1 MLPRLG
7 MPLTKDNFGELEQ
20 LIDSCL
26 SEERF
31 KTGRDE
37 VRREVWEYPGEGA
50 KRAADFL
57 QEKYRS
63 LTSAKE

>member
-1 MLPRLG
+1 M
-7 MPLTKDNFGELEQ
+7 
-20 LIDSCL
+20 DSCL